1 MSKLSKKDRKWK
13 RYQRKANRED
23 KRSDRREDKFSKA
36 ETSNYW
42 DFQLPK
48 TISEKKGL

>member
-1 MSKLSKKDRKWK
+1 MSKLSKKDREKK
-13 RYQRKANRED
+13 RFDRKVKRENR
-23 KRSDRREDKFSKA
+23 RSDRREDKFSNAK
-36 ETSNYW
+36 TSNYW